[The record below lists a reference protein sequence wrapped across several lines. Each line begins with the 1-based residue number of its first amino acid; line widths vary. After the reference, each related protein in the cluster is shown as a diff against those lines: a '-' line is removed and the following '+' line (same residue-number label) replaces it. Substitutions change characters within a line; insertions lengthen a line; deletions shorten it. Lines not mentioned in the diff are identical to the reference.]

1 MEKIEKNQR
10 IGMKK
15 SNMIR
20 ENDCECVCVCV
31 CVSEGVCVCVCV
43 CVWERERASE
53 SKRVMGHE
61 PGETK
66 RVKNS
71 LNYLLLLIS
80 MKSSAHLLNKILISY

>member
-20 ENDCECVCVCV
+20 ENDCVCVCV
-31 CVSEGVCVCVCV
+31 CVSVCVC
-43 CVWERERASE
+43 ERERESE

-71 LNYLLLLIS
+71 LN
-80 MKSSAHLLNKILISY
+80 